1 MFKNKHFLLPRVTY
15 ESVFNSADDDQSET
29 EMALNV
35 TPRYVLL
42 CPKVILGYG

>member
-1 MFKNKHFLLPRVTY
+1 MFKNKHFILPRVTY
-15 ESVFNSADDDQSET
+15 ESVFNSADNDQSET

-42 CPKVILGYG
+42 SPKVILGYG

>member
-1 MFKNKHFLLPRVTY
+1 MFKNKHFILPRETCK
-15 ESVFNSADDDQSET
+15 SMFSSADNDQSET

-42 CPKVILGYG
+42 SPKVILGYG